1 MQYCSKSTVFLQ
13 VCALLAAF
21 ALMPASSA
29 AKKDETRIAVVNV
42 QRAILMTEKAKQK
55 LEELQKQPDFK
66 NNLESIDS
74 MKIEYEAMV
83 EKYKKDRA
91 VMSEEKREE
100 EERRILDKQQ
110 DMKYIASKLQQLEK
124 DYIASVTQESGDS
137 LQAVLQKIV
146 EEEKIGLLLRRDAPA
161 IMHADSSYDITELV
175 VERLNAIR

>member
-1 MQYCSKSTVFLQ
+1 MMQQSRKTTVFLQ
-13 VCALLAAF
+13 VCALLATIVLAPLN
-21 ALMPASSA
+21 AVASEES
-29 AKKDETRIAVVNV
+29 RIAVVNV

-55 LEELQKQPDFK
+55 LDELQKQPDFK
-66 NNLESIDS
+66 SNLESIES
-74 MKIEYEAMV
+74 MKVELESMV

-124 DYIASVTQESGDS
+124 DYVASVTQEFGDG
-137 LQAVLQKIV
+137 LQAALQKIV
-146 EEEKIGLLLRRDAPA
+146 EKENIGLLLRRDAPA
-161 IMHADSSYDITELV
+161 VMHADSSYDITELV

>member
-1 MQYCSKSTVFLQ
+1 MQYRSKTTVFLQ
-13 VCALLAAF
+13 VCALLVAV
-21 ALMPASSA
+21 ALTPINALAS
-29 AKKDETRIAVVNV
+29 DESRIAVVNV

-55 LEELQKQPDFK
+55 LDELQKQPDFK

-100 EERRILDKQQ
+100 EERRIVDKQQ
-110 DMKYIASKLQQLEK
+110 DMKYIASKLQQIEK
-124 DYIASVTQESGDS
+124 DYIASVTQEFGDS